1 MAAKAGVRYNTLN
14 PGEMM
19 PTKTVQLTCKTDP
32 SWVRVILDHFDEFLA
47 DHADCELK
55 ASAMALGFVVK
66 CPDRTKIIGP
76 MIDLALEELAHF
88 RQVHRIL
95 EKRGLPLKPNFIK
108 DPYVSRLMA
117 HCRSGREER
126 FLDRLLVASI
136 VEARGAER
144 FQIVYRALE
153 DPELKA
159 FYKEFCVAEARHG
172 NLFVNLALEY
182 FDERTVDARLERLVR
197 EEEAIIRSLKWRP
210 SLH

>member
-1 MAAKAGVRYNTLN
+1 MS
-14 PGEMM
+14 
-19 PTKTVQLTCKTDP
+19 TKTVQLSCKTDP
-32 SWVRVILDHFDEFLA
+32 AWVQVILDDFDAFLA

-76 MIDLALEELAHF
+76 MIDLALEELVHF

-95 EKRGLPLKPNFIK
+95 EKRGLPLRPTFIK

-117 HCRSGREER
+117 LCRSGREER

-153 DPELKA
+153 DPELRA

-182 FDERTVDARLERLVR
+182 FEESVVDRRLDQLVR
-197 EEEAIIRSLKWRP
+197 EEGAIIRTLKWRP

>member
-1 MAAKAGVRYNTLN
+1 MI
-14 PGEMM
+14 
-19 PTKTVQLTCKTDP
+19 TVPLACKTDP
-32 SWVRVILDHFDEFLA
+32 RWVQVILNDFDAFLA

-55 ASAMALGFVVK
+55 ACSMALGFVVK

-95 EKRGLPLKPNFIK
+95 EKRGLPLRPKFIK
-108 DPYVSRLMA
+108 DPYVNSLMA
-117 HCRSGREER
+117 LCRSGREER
-126 FLDRLLVASI
+126 FLDRLLVASVI
-136 VEARGAER
+136 EARGAER

-159 FYKEFCVAEARHG
+159 VYKEFCLAEARHG

-182 FDERTVDARLERLVR
+182 FDEGLISARLNELIRH
-197 EEEAIIRSLKWRP
+197 EESIIGSLKWRP